1 VVALFT
7 IGSTAIDVY
16 FPIVQYAIIAIV
28 GNFIVIVQA
37 ARQKERTGENR
48 EKQKN
53 ERTHFHK

>member
-1 VVALFT
+1 MITFFAIRATAVNVNFT
-7 IGSTAIDVY
+7 VI
-16 FPIVQYAIIAIV
+16 QHAIIAIV